1 MSHVLRSTLPR
12 STHTQGAHSFPASSI
27 PILSLGPSHQAL
39 HLTLPRCIG
48 ANVPPNRHDLQAS
61 YLLQLDRLVVLE
73 IRRQLS
79 TVNSVSVLSDGW
91 RDRVRRNWLD
101 LGIAWVS
108 DLHPTRWVIE
118 TVDADLIPIVGA
130 STGNTIETL
139 VRESVEEFVR
149 LFFMLTSS
157 LFLPETLSLNGYS
170 MPIRSDWVKFSIVQV
185 HDLSGDHVSI

>member
-1 MSHVLRSTLPR
+1 M
-12 STHTQGAHSFPASSI
+12 
-27 PILSLGPSHQAL
+27 
-39 HLTLPRCIG
+39 
-48 ANVPPNRHDLQAS
+48 
-61 YLLQLDRLVVLE
+61 
-73 IRRQLS
+73 
-79 TVNSVSVLSDGW
+79 NSVSVLSDGW

-130 STGNTIETL
+130 STGNIIETL

-149 LFFMLTSS
+149 LFFMVTSS